1 MQWSDL
7 GARHDVLG
15 RSRHCDLLHRDPG
28 GSGCDPGPWSTRPG
42 RAWRPEAH
50 HVGHGQYAL
59 TPCRR
64 CWSRRPA
71 VTSLRV
77 LGLGLWRACGQWD
90 SLRLE
95 WKSRCQLPGDGIRVQ
110 LGPARESESTQ
121 TATRPPPPTE
131 TVTATVM
138 LLPYL
143 YP

>member
-90 SLRLE
+90 SLE
-95 WKSRCQLPGDGIRVQ
+95 WKSRCQLPGGGIRVQ
-110 LGPARESESTQ
+110 LGPVRESESTDCHS
-121 TATRPPPPTE
+121 TAAATETASLRPPQ
-131 TVTATVM
+131 
-138 LLPYL
+138 
-143 YP
+143 